1 MIVFRSE
8 QTEELRENLDILTER
23 WDWKET
29 LFGVLEDVLSLN
41 DLKALNDRLNQETK
55 RSSIW

>member
-1 MIVFRSE
+1 MTIFRSE
-8 QTEELRENLDILTER
+8 QTEELKENLDILAER
-23 WDWKET
+23 WNWRET

-55 RSSIW
+55 RSSI

>member
-55 RSSIW
+55 RSSI

>member
-1 MIVFRSE
+1 MTVFRSE

-23 WDWKET
+23 WNWRET

-55 RSSIW
+55 RSSI

>member
-1 MIVFRSE
+1 MTIFRSE

-23 WDWKET
+23 WDWRET

-55 RSSIW
+55 RSSI